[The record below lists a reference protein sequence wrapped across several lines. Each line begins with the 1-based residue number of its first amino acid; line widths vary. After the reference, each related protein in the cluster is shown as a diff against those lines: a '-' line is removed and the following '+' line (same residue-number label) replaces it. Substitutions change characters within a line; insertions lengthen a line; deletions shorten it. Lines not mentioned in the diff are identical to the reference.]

1 MKSPTHLVGHRPS
14 NAPEILGGGT
24 GPGAAAP
31 LLSVFHVFIP
41 LHSLWQGHF
50 SAAFSAAGFTAI
62 FTAIFAVIFA
72 VIFALAAGMA
82 PIFHGL
88 Q

>member
-14 NAPEILGGGT
+14 NAPEILGGGL
-24 GPGAAAP
+24 AP
-31 LLSVFHVFIP
+31 APPRLSVFHVFIP

-50 SAAFSAAGFTAI
+50 SVAI
-62 FTAIFAVIFA
+62 FAATFAVIFA